1 MIMMTFK
8 NKKDSNVLL
17 EKAHKAKEHVDELL
31 ECLEA
36 TIAEMEYNYDVE
48 NYRHDGYRKDSRYD
62 YMRRMR

>member
-1 MIMMTFK
+1 MMTFK

-17 EKAHKAKEHVDELL
+17 EKAYKAKEHVDELL

-36 TIAEMEYNYDVE
+36 TIAEMEYDYGVE